1 MREVIRYN
9 NEAKAFVAKCI
20 AEHRDTF
27 DEDNLRDFIDIYLK
41 MEKDEHKNEAFTGKN

>member
-1 MREVIRYN
+1 MRDVIRHDT
-9 NEAKAFVAKCI
+9 EAKAFVAKCI

-41 MEKDEHKNEAFTGKN
+41 VEKEKNESDALTGKN